1 MTNAHDSQAR
11 DYGLDGFGT
20 EVRTLVRD
28 SHPDSAHAPYRLFLE
43 ETAKDF
49 CSYTVREGVFASA
62 EAADAWAMD
71 RSTPLPQSHAP
82 ESTVAHRAQA
92 ARTRSPRAGAADL
105 AVPPAPVAAPRP
117 MSPCVPRSG
126 RGTR

>member
-1 MTNAHDSQAR
+1 MTNAHNSQAP
-11 DYGLDGFGT
+11 DYRLDDFGT

-28 SHPDSAHAPYRLFLE
+28 SHPDSAHAPYRLFQE
-43 ETAKDF
+43 ETVGDF
-49 CSYTVREGVFASA
+49 RSCAVREGVFASA
-62 EAADAWAMD
+62 ETADAWAMD

-92 ARTRSPRAGAADL
+92 ARTRSPRAGTADL

-117 MSPCVPRSG
+117 TSPSVPRSG